1 MSTSINKI
9 AQKIRF
15 STNKAKG
22 YSSFN
27 NGIQVQDADINR
39 WVRECIFDIQEQVMT
54 GFNDVNPSAHR
65 SQGNTIV
72 TCIAHQKEKDVYE
85 LTVVVAKD
93 YFSAVI
99 PDFNPINDY
108 EFVKVENSEAGA

>member
-1 MSTSINKI
+1 MSTTINKI

-15 STNKAKG
+15 STRKSKG
-22 YSSFN
+22 YHSFS
-27 NGIQVQDADINR
+27 NGVHVEDADINR
-39 WVRECIFDIQEQVMT
+39 WVRECIHDIQEQILS

-65 SQGNTIV
+65 SHGNTIV
-72 TCIAHQKEKDVYE
+72 TCIAHQREKELYE

-99 PDFNPINDY
+99 NDFNPSNDY
-108 EFVKVENSEAGA
+108 EFVKVKNAEAQP